1 MTVVDER
8 KKRLLPPLLR
18 KTEFQ
23 RYWTGQT
30 ISLFGDQI
38 SLLAIPLLAVLST
51 GAGPKEMGYLTAAML
66 IPNLFFSL
74 LAGAWADR
82 RSDKRRLMILT
93 DVGRAIALLA
103 IPVLHW
109 MDALTLNALYIVA
122 FLIGTLSVLFEVCR
136 NTLFVALVSKDEYVS
151 ANALLNGSR
160 ALSFVAGPS
169 AGGVLV
175 QVFTAPI
182 ALIVDALSFLGSA
195 VQLGRIKPTEPPP
208 STHAGLGISK
218 GLRFIAG
225 HPVLRASLLASTT
238 LNLFNYIFAALFVLF
253 ATVNLGVSPGA
264 LGAVIGIASIGALLG
279 AAVTGRL
286 VRWMGIGPAY
296 LLSYVLFPVPL
307 ILVPLAGGHRYT
319 VLAMLFAAEFVSGA
333 GVMILDIVAG
343 SIHTAVIPDEFRA
356 RVAGAHRTVNYGI
369 RPVGAVI
376 GGFLGAAL
384 TVSTAIWI
392 GVVGATVSVIW
403 LFFSPIPKMREL

>member
-1 MTVVDER
+1 MTVTNPPR
-8 KKRLLPPLLR
+8 HRLVPPLLR

-38 SLLAIPLLAVLST
+38 SLLAIPLLAVLIT
-51 GAGPKEMGYLTAAML
+51 GAGPKEMGYLTAAL
-66 IPNLFFSL
+66 LVPNLFFSL

-82 RSDKRRLMILT
+82 RADKRRIMIAADL
-93 DVGRAIALLA
+93 GRAAALLA
-103 IPVLHW
+103 IPVLYW
-109 MDALTLNALYIVA
+109 MDALTLNALYVVA
-122 FLIGTLSVLFEVCR
+122 FVIGTLSVLFEVCR
-136 NTLFVALVSKDEYVS
+136 NTLFVALVDKDEYVA
-151 ANALLNGSR
+151 ANTLLNGSR

-169 AGGVLV
+169 AGGFLV
-175 QVFTAPI
+175 QLFTAPI
-182 ALIVDALSFLGSA
+182 ALVADALSFLASA
-195 VQLGRIKPTEPPP
+195 VQLGRIRPVEPVPAA
-208 STHAGLGISK
+208 HANLGISQ

-238 LNLFNYIFAALFVLF
+238 LNLFNYIFAALFILY

-286 VRWMGIGPAY
+286 VKSMGIGPAY
-296 LLSYVLFPVPL
+296 LLSYLLFPAPL
-307 ILVPLAGGHRYT
+307 ILVPLASGSRTT
-319 VLAMLFAAEFVSGA
+319 VLILLFAAEFLSGA
-333 GVMILDIVAG
+333 GVMVLDIVAG

-356 RVAGAHRTVNYGI
+356 RVSGAHRTVNYGI
-369 RPVGAVI
+369 RPIGAVL

-384 TVSTAIWI
+384 SVPAAIWI
-392 GVVGATVSVIW
+392 GVLGATVSIAW
-403 LFFSPIPKMREL
+403 LLFSPIPAMREL